1 VTLAVRLRCVRAML
15 VIASLLGPVIAH
27 AQGGA
32 QRSSWFGGLQAEQ
45 GYDSNVRYD
54 VDSARIS
61 DYNRRL
67 TASLQAARVRAR
79 TTLTISANGSIVR
92 YQELKALDA
101 VSYDISPGVTRR
113 ISANLAGSVGAYFR
127 QVLSSEVVL
136 TPTALL
142 YSRAIQKSVGGNF
155 GLAKRFSAFN
165 NGSVDLGYGQV
176 SFDRPG
182 LIPGSSFTGRG
193 QFTHQLRTRGTVGL
207 VADISQGDA
216 QGTKL
221 ATQSLSALVSPKI
234 GKLKL
239 TLIGG
244 ATRTQTDSVSK
255 ILPSGSVQLGDSLG
269 PGSYSIG
276 YSRAASQ
283 AFGLGSLLV
292 SDAVT
297 ASYDFQ
303 ARKGNFVTLSG
314 WWGNS
319 STTSGPSRSLKSR
332 SASAAFR
339 RVVKYGITLTGATS
353 YRQRKDLIEASGI
366 SAQFGLGY
374 AFRPR

>member
-1 VTLAVRLRCVRAML
+1 MLAFA
-15 VIASLLGPVIAH
+15 ALLGPFTVH
-27 AQGGA
+27 AQGA
-32 QRSSWFGGLQAEQ
+32 ARRSSWFGGLQAEQ
-45 GYDSNVRYD
+45 GYDSNVRFD

-67 TASLQAARVRAR
+67 TANLQAARVRAR
-79 TTLTISANGSIVR
+79 TTLTVSANGSVVR
-92 YQELKALDA
+92 YQALKVLNA
-101 VSYDISPGVTRR
+101 VAYDINPNATRR
-113 ISANLAGSVGAYFR
+113 ISASLAGSVGAYVR
-127 QVLSSEVVL
+127 RVLSSEIVT

-142 YSRAIQKSVGGNF
+142 YSRAVQKSIGGNV
-155 GLAKRFSAFN
+155 GLTKRFSAFN
-165 NGSVDLGYGQV
+165 NGSLDLGYGQV

-193 QFTHQLRTRGTVGL
+193 QVTHQLRTRGAVGF
-207 VADISQGDA
+207 VADVSQGSA
-216 QGTKL
+216 QGTQL
-221 ATQSLSALVSPKI
+221 ATQSLSALVSPKVA
-234 GKLKL
+234 KLRI
-239 TLIGG
+239 TLIAG

-255 ILPSGSVQLGDSLG
+255 ILPSGSVQLADSLG
-269 PGSYSIG
+269 PGSYSVG

-283 AFGLGSLLV
+283 AFGLGSLLI

-303 ARKGNFVTLSG
+303 ARRGNFVTLSAWFG
-314 WWGNS
+314 KS

-339 RVVKYGITLTGATS
+339 RVVKYGITLSGASS
-353 YRQRKDLIEASGI
+353 YRHRKDLIEASGF
-366 SAQFGLGY
+366 SAQLGLGY